1 MRERGY
7 SRHLG
12 NRESQPRSGAE
23 LWKQTGPERWD
34 KYDMGREEVHE
45 KETIGTKELKMGIVR
60 FVLQVWSKRGA
71 QSGAATKAIGAHTG
85 VRPGKVRFVVDER
98 GGMGMAAHREVGC
111 RKRKGVW
118 EWLPRAKRQRDIGTS
133 ERVLCMHVLFK
144 TASRR
149 LCRAAAASESGAG

>member
-71 QSGAATKAIGAHTG
+71 IGG
-85 VRPGKVRFVVDER
+85 RDESDR
-98 GGMGMAAHREVGC
+98 CTHWGQTREGEICC
-111 RKRKGVW
+111 R
-118 EWLPRAKRQRDIGTS
+118 
-133 ERVLCMHVLFK
+133 
-144 TASRR
+144 
-149 LCRAAAASESGAG
+149 